1 MMHEN
6 KQFAK
11 VERVDNIVL
20 PMVQDK
26 IMLIP
31 HIDFVI
37 PEEFDMVEFKVFL
50 FSMLP
55 RVILDLK
62 QLLLVSILDLR
73 SSFLQPEDND
83 VGDARKFLFCI
94 IYVYKSIVFLCFRSY

>member
-37 PEEFDMVEFKVFL
+37 SEEFDMVEFKVFL

-62 QLLLVSILDLR
+62 QLLLVSNCYL
-73 SSFLQPEDND
+73 SAF
-83 VGDARKFLFCI
+83 
-94 IYVYKSIVFLCFRSY
+94 

>member
-1 MMHEN
+1 M
-6 KQFAK
+6 
-11 VERVDNIVL
+11 ERVDNIVL

-37 PEEFDMVEFKVFL
+37 PEEFDMVELKVFL

-73 SSFLQPEDND
+73 SSFLQPEEND

-94 IYVYKSIVFLCFRSY
+94 IYVCKSIVFLCFRSY

>member
-62 QLLLVSILDLR
+62 QLLLVSNCYL
-73 SSFLQPEDND
+73 SAFQT
-83 VGDARKFLFCI
+83 
-94 IYVYKSIVFLCFRSY
+94 